1 MKDIIN
7 ILPKNVANQIAAGE
21 VVQRPASVVKEL
33 LENSIDAGASE
44 ITIQIKDAGKTL
56 IQIIDNGKGMSKK
69 DALLCFER
77 HTTSKI
83 SKATDLFNI
92 STKGFRGEA
101 LASIAA
107 VSHVSLITKQPGIEL
122 GSNIYIQGSEIK
134 SSRSVVSEAGTTI
147 SVKNL
152 FFNIPARRNFLK
164 SDNVEFRHIANEFFR
179 VSLSHPE
186 IKFIFINN
194 GSEIYNLTNS
204 SFKKRIINLFG
215 SKTQEKLVPV
225 SEETEIL
232 KINGFIFKPEY
243 AKKTRGEQYFFVN
256 NRYIKSPYL
265 NHAINSAF
273 EGLID
278 LKHNPSYFLNL
289 EVDPSTI
296 DINIHPTKTEIKF
309 EDEHSI
315 YAILRAAVKH
325 SIGQYSISPV
335 LDFERDKSL
344 DIPYN
349 YKKDKT
355 NSSVGI
361 DIDLNYNPFDYS
373 SKKKDYVNLDSF
385 DKKIESLEFSSESNN
400 FSEIDFKGLK
410 SNISIESTIQIDK
423 KYIVNKNKSS
433 LIIVNQQR
441 AHQRIIYEK
450 FLQSITL
457 NNYGSQKLLHPVEF
471 DFSPEEISVLNSN
484 KTILN
489 QFGLIFKSK
498 NSLLTISSMP
508 AYVEIDN
515 LKNSIEDL
523 IFNLQNEIPKNSFS
537 ESDLISKVMAKSL
550 SIKNG
555 TILDLKEQQYLMNA
569 LFACKESM
577 ICPFNKKTYVKLEYS
592 QIDNMFK

>member
-83 SKATDLFNI
+83 SIAADLFNI

-122 GSNIYIQGSEIK
+122 GSNIDIQGSEIK

-215 SKTQEKLVPV
+215 TKTQEKLVPV

-289 EVDPSTI
+289 DVDPSTI

-361 DIDLNYNPFDYS
+361 DIDLSYNPFDHY

-400 FSEIDFKGLK
+400 FSEIDFKELK

-498 NSLLTISSMP
+498 NNQLTISSMP
-508 AYVEIDN
+508 AYVEIEN

-577 ICPFNKKTYVKLEYS
+577 ICPFNKKTYVKLEYG

>member
-92 STKGFRGEA
+92 NTKGFRGEA

-122 GSNIYIQGSEIK
+122 GSNIDIQGSEIK
-134 SSRSVVSEAGTTI
+134 SSQSVVSEVGTTI

-194 GSEIYNLTNS
+194 GAEIYNLTNS

-278 LKHNPSYFLNL
+278 LKYNPSYFLNL

-361 DIDLNYNPFDYS
+361 DIDLSYNPFNNY
-373 SKKKDYVNLDSF
+373 SKKKEYVKLDSF
-385 DKKIESLEFSSESNN
+385 DKKIESLKFFSESNN
-400 FSEIDFKGLK
+400 FSEIDFKELK

-471 DFSPEEISVLNSN
+471 DFTREEISVLNSN
-484 KTILN
+484 KTMLN

>member
-33 LENSIDAGASE
+33 LENSIDAGSSQ
-44 ITIQIKDAGKTL
+44 ITIHIKDSGKTL

-69 DALLCFER
+69 DAILCFER

-83 SKATDLFNI
+83 SKANDLFNI
-92 STKGFRGEA
+92 TTKGFRGEA

-107 VSHVSLITKQPGIEL
+107 VSHVNLITKQSGVEL
-122 GSNIYIQGSEIK
+122 GTNIYIQGSEIK
-134 SSRSVVSEAGTTI
+134 TQRSVVSEKGTTI

-164 SDNVEFRHIANEFFR
+164 SDNVEFRHITNEFLR

-186 IKFIFINN
+186 IKFTFINN
-194 GSEIYNLTNS
+194 GVEIYNLTKS
-204 SFKKRIINLFG
+204 TFKKRIINLFG
-215 SKTQEKLVPV
+215 VKTNEKLVPV

-232 KINGFIFKPEY
+232 KINGFIFKPEF

-256 NRYIKSPYL
+256 NRFIKSPYL

-278 LKHNPSYFLNL
+278 VKHNPSYFLNL
-289 EVDPSTI
+289 EVDAATI

-335 LDFERDKSL
+335 LDFQRDKSL

-349 YKKDKT
+349 FSKNKG

-361 DIDLNYNPFDYS
+361 DVDTNYNPFEHPGKNKS
-373 SKKKDYVNLDSF
+373 FVKIDSF
-385 DKKIESLEFSSESNN
+385 EKEMQSLEFSSDSNN
-400 FSEIDFKGLK
+400 LSKIDFKELTK
-410 SNISIESTIQIDK
+410 NISVESTIQIDK
-423 KYIVNKNKSS
+423 KYIINKNKSS

-441 AHQRIIYEK
+441 AHQRILYEK

-457 NNYGSQKLLHPVEF
+457 NNYGAQKLLHPIDF
-471 DFSPEEISVLNSN
+471 DFSTEEISVLNSN
-484 KTILN
+484 KKILN
-489 QFGLIFKSK
+489 QFGLIFNCGKDQ
-498 NSLLTISSMP
+498 LTITSMP
-508 AYVEIDN
+508 AYVEVENLKDSIDN
-515 LKNSIEDL
+515 L
-523 IFNLQNEIPKNSFS
+523 IFNLNNGIPDNSFS
-537 ESDLISKVMAKSL
+537 EADLISKIMAKSL

-555 TILDLKEQQYLMNA
+555 TILDVKEQQYIINA
-569 LFACKESM
+569 LFACKESL
-577 ICPFNKKTYVKLEYS
+577 ISPFNKKTYVKIEYS

>member
-122 GSNIYIQGSEIK
+122 GSNIDIQGSEIK

-361 DIDLNYNPFDYS
+361 DIDLNYNPFDHY

-400 FSEIDFKGLK
+400 FSEIDFKELK

-498 NSLLTISSMP
+498 NNQLTISSMP
-508 AYVEIDN
+508 AYVEIEN

>member
-33 LENSIDAGASE
+33 LENSIDAGSSQ
-44 ITIQIKDAGKTL
+44 IIIHIKDSGKTL

-69 DALLCFER
+69 DAILCFER

-83 SKATDLFNI
+83 SKANDLFNI
-92 STKGFRGEA
+92 TTKGFRGEA

-107 VSHVSLITKQPGIEL
+107 VSHVNLITKQSGVEL
-122 GSNIYIQGSEIK
+122 GTNIYIQGSEIK
-134 SSRSVVSEAGTTI
+134 TQRSVVSEKGTTI

-164 SDNVEFRHIANEFFR
+164 SDNVEFRHITNEFLR

-186 IKFIFINN
+186 IKFTFINN
-194 GSEIYNLTNS
+194 GVEIYNLTKS
-204 SFKKRIINLFG
+204 TFKKRIINLFG
-215 SKTQEKLVPV
+215 VKTNEKLVPV

-232 KINGFIFKPEY
+232 KINGFIFKPEF

-256 NRYIKSPYL
+256 NRFIKSPYL

-278 LKHNPSYFLNL
+278 VKHNPSYFLNL
-289 EVDPSTI
+289 EVDAATI

-335 LDFERDKSL
+335 LDFQRDKSL

-349 YKKDKT
+349 FSKNKG

-361 DIDLNYNPFDYS
+361 DVDTNYNPFEHPGKNKS
-373 SKKKDYVNLDSF
+373 FVKIDSF
-385 DKKIESLEFSSESNN
+385 EKEMQSLEFLSDSNN
-400 FSEIDFKGLK
+400 LSKIDFKELTK
-410 SNISIESTIQIDK
+410 NISVESTIQIDK
-423 KYIVNKNKSS
+423 KYIINKNKSS

-441 AHQRIIYEK
+441 AHQRILYEK

-457 NNYGSQKLLHPVEF
+457 NNYGAQKLLHPIDF
-471 DFSPEEISVLNSN
+471 DFSTEEISVLNSN
-484 KTILN
+484 KKILN
-489 QFGLIFKSK
+489 QFGLIFNCGKDQ
-498 NSLLTISSMP
+498 LTITSMP
-508 AYVEIDN
+508 AYVEVENLKDSIDN
-515 LKNSIEDL
+515 L
-523 IFNLQNEIPKNSFS
+523 IFNLNNEIPDNSFS
-537 ESDLISKVMAKSL
+537 EADLISKIMAKSL

-555 TILDLKEQQYLMNA
+555 TILDVKEQQYIINA
-569 LFACKESM
+569 LFACKESL
-577 ICPFNKKTYVKLEYS
+577 ISPFNKKTYVKIEYS